1 MRAFW
6 YRFIRRC
13 RSAAGAIRSSDRTL
27 LLQLILFASI
37 VPLLMRLRP
46 HSLNRILYRRLES
59 TEVSSTVVA
68 EVVRH
73 FQLARAVAA
82 PVVRNTCLT
91 RGMTLCYFLRRA
103 GLDVSLSF
111 GMGRKGDQFT
121 GHCWLTK
128 SGAPFLEQPDP
139 RPLYAEFFSIPFDRL
154 PRAAGAARTLRD
166 VTCP

>member
-6 YRFIRRC
+6 CRFIRRC
-13 RSAAGAIRSSDRTL
+13 RSAGWAIRSSDRTL

-46 HSLNRILYRRLES
+46 QSLNRILYRRPGS
-59 TEVSSTVVA
+59 SEVSSTAIA
-68 EVVRH
+68 EIVRH
-73 FQLARAVAA
+73 YQLARAVAA
-82 PVVRNTCLT
+82 PIVRNNCLT

-103 GLDVSLSF
+103 GLDVSLTF
-111 GMGRKGDQFT
+111 GMGRMGDRFA
-121 GHCWLTK
+121 GHCWLTE

-166 VTCP
+166 LTCP